1 MKKTKDTKKET
12 GRVVVIGRTPPTVR
26 DIINELARTEDR
38 TFSNMVSH
46 LLMESPRI
54 RARLEQLGGTV

>member
-1 MKKTKDTKKET
+1 MKKTKDTKKAA
-12 GRVVVIGRTPPTVR
+12 GRVVVIGRTPLTVR

-46 LLMESPRI
+46 LLMESPRV
-54 RARLEQLGGTV
+54 RERLEQLGQSV